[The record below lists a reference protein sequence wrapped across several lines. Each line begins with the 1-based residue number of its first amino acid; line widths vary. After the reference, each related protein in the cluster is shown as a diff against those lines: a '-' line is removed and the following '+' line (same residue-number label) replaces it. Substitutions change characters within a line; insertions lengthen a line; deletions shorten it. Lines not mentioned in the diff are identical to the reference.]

1 MRVYRADL
9 HLHTVLSACA
19 EVEMLP
25 PLIVTVA
32 LQRGL
37 DVIAVTDHNATANAQ
52 AVIEAA
58 AGTPL
63 HVLPG
68 MELQTREEVDVLCL
82 FDTLEQAADWQAFVD
97 AHLPALANDVERF
110 GPQYIVDAAGD
121 FVAEDPHLRQGP
133 TTIPLEAAIA
143 EVTRRGGLAIPA
155 HIDRRVKGLLGVLGL
170 WPPDL
175 QAEAAEVSPNL
186 RPSQARQRYRFLP
199 ADLPL
204 ITASDAHFLDGIGQV
219 LTEFTLNAPTIAEI
233 RLAPRSAGGRSARVT

>member
-25 PLIVTVA
+25 PLIVAVA

-37 DVIAVTDHNATANAQ
+37 DLIAVTDHNATGNAS
-52 AVIEAA
+52 AVMAAA

-82 FDTLEQAADWQAFVD
+82 FDTLDQAAAWQALVD
-97 AHLPALANDVERF
+97 ARLPAVENDVERF
-110 GPQYIVDAAGD
+110 GPQYLVDAEGD
-121 FVAEDPHLRQGP
+121 FVAEDTQMRQ
-133 TTIPLEAAIA
+133 IPAAISLEEA
-143 EVTRRGGLAIPA
+143 LVEVARLGGLAIPA

-170 WPPDL
+170 WPPGL

-186 RPSQARQRYRFLP
+186 RPSQARQKYRFLP

-204 ITASDAHFLDGIGQV
+204 MTASDAHFLDGIGQV
-219 LTEFTLNAPTIAEI
+219 LTEFTLAAPAIAEL
-233 RLAPRSAGGRSARVT
+233 RLALRGIEGRSFRVP